1 MVLEICANSY
11 DSAINAEKFGANRIE
26 LCSEISNGGI
36 TPSYG
41 MLTQVI
47 EDISIPAFVL
57 IRPRSGNFV
66 YSNQEFEIMK
76 QNIILCKNLGYQ
88 GIVSGVLTSSNSI
101 DLKRTRVLV
110 ELARPLKF
118 TFHRAFDCVDSPDIA
133 LNQLCELGVDRILTS
148 GQAPTAEAGLK
159 QLKRLQKKS
168 FGKIILLPGGGINSS
183 NVEQFK
189 KAGFA
194 EIHTSASSKKLS
206 KSSLFSA
213 EITYSDPDKIKAILN
228 EI

>member
-1 MVLEICANSY
+1 MKLEICANSY
-11 DSAINAEKFGANRIE
+11 DSAITAEKFGADRIE

-41 MLTQVI
+41 MLTRVI
-47 EDISIPAFVL
+47 DNISIPAFVL

-76 QNIILCKNLGYQ
+76 QNINLCKKLGYQ
-88 GIVSGVLTSSNSI
+88 GIVSGVLNSNNSI
-101 DLKRTRVLV
+101 DSKRTRVLV
-110 ELARPLKF
+110 ELAKPLKF
-118 TFHRAFDCVDSPDIA
+118 TFHRAFDCVNSPDIA

>member
-118 TFHRAFDCVDSPDIA
+118 TFHRAFDCVEAPEIA
-133 LNQLCELGVDRILTS
+133 LSQLCELGIDRVLTS

-168 FGKIILLPGGGINSS
+168 FGKIILLPGGGINSN
-183 NVEQFK
+183 NVAQFK
-189 KAGFA
+189 SAGFI
-194 EIHTSASSKKLS
+194 EIHASASSKKLS
-206 KSSLFSA
+206 KSPLFAS

>member
-1 MVLEICANSY
+1 MKLEICANSY
-11 DSAINAEKFGANRIE
+11 DSAVTAEKFGADRIE

-41 MLTQVI
+41 MLKRVI
-47 EDISIPAFVL
+47 DNISIPAFVL

-76 QNIILCKNLGYQ
+76 QNINLCKKLGYQ
-88 GIVSGVLTSSNSI
+88 GIVSGVLNSNNSI
-101 DLKRTRVLV
+101 DSKRTRVLV

-118 TFHRAFDCVDSPDIA
+118 TFHRAFDCVNSPDIA